1 MLTKISSLLL
11 FLSLSTSSY
20 AQKSVSFDFDNDGKI
35 DKMIIDQKDQEY
47 SITYTLST
55 QKKTFKTPMITL
67 GGQENSVSM
76 AKNVIVFHSQYMRG
90 ENTYRFRYD
99 DKLKQL
105 KIIGFDNTQYG
116 NATNDGSGTS
126 SYNLSTGQYIANW
139 NHFDEKKNKLVAVP
153 KISKKY
159 PLKNYTVNQL
169 NDDVI
174 SQLQDVG
181 YELLPSYMK

>member
-1 MLTKISSLLL
+1 MLTKISSLMLL
-11 FLSLSTSSY
+11 LSLYISSF

-35 DKMIIDQKDQEY
+35 DKMIIDQRDQEY
-47 SITYTLST
+47 S
-55 QKKTFKTPMITL
+55 
-67 GGQENSVSM
+67 
-76 AKNVIVFHSQYMRG
+76 
-90 ENTYRFRYD
+90 
-99 DKLKQL
+99 KLKQL

-139 NHFDEKKNKLVAVP
+139 NHFDERKNTLVAVP

-159 PLKNYTVNQL
+159 PLKNYKVNQL
-169 NDDVI
+169 KDEVI